1 MKKVMI
7 IGAHGAT
14 AQILTKR
21 LLNETDDKLI
31 LFLRNAQRLN
41 AYSDNER
48 VTLIDG
54 NVLKT
59 DELANAMKPADI
71 IYSNVGGTDLAD
83 QTESIL
89 AAMKQTNKQ
98 RLIFIS
104 ALGAHREVPGKFGE
118 WNEQAIAAF
127 LPGFRKSAQLLIN
140 SGVIYTEIRPSWLTN
155 NDEIDYEEKTLNQS
169 LTGTEVSRASVAD
182 FALKVINAPEQ
193 HQKESI
199 GLNKPNTDGDKPS
212 WM

>member
-1 MKKVMI
+1 MI

-14 AQILTKR
+14 AQILAKR
-21 LLNETDDKLI
+21 LLAETDDELI
-31 LFLRNAQRLN
+31 LFLRNVQRL
-41 AYSDNER
+41 AEYSDNKR
-48 VTLIDG
+48 VTLVDG

-59 DELANAMKPADI
+59 AELAKAMEPADI

-83 QTESIL
+83 QTASIL
-89 AAMKQTNKQ
+89 AAMKQADKQ

-104 ALGAHREVPGKFGE
+104 ALGARHEVTGKFGE

-127 LPGFRKSAQLLIN
+127 LQGFRKSAQLLDD
-140 SGVIYTEIRPSWLTN
+140 SDVIYTEIRPSWLTN
-155 NDEIDYEEKTLNQS
+155 NEEVAYEERTLNQTF
-169 LTGTEVSRASVAD
+169 TGTEVSRASVAD
-182 FALKVINAPEQ
+182 FALKVINDPNQ
-193 HQKESI
+193 YQNESI

>member
-7 IGAHGAT
+7 VGAHGAT

-21 LLNETDDKLI
+21 LLNETDDELI
-31 LFLRNAQRLN
+31 LFLRNAKRLDE
-41 AYSDNER
+41 YSDNKR
-48 VTLIDG
+48 VTLVDG
-54 NVLKT
+54 DVLET
-59 DELANAMKPADI
+59 TELANAMKPADI
-71 IYSNVGGTDLAD
+71 IYSNVGGTNLAD

-89 AAMKQTNKQ
+89 ASMRQTNKQ
-98 RLIFIS
+98 RLNFIS
-104 ALGAHREVPGKFGE
+104 ALGAHHELSGKFGQ

-127 LPGFRKSAQLLIN
+127 LPGFRKSAQLLID

-155 NDEIDYEEKTLNQS
+155 NDEIDYEEKNLNQP

-182 FALKVINAPEQ
+182 FALKVINNPEQ
-193 HQKESI
+193 YQKASV
-199 GLNKPNTDGDKPS
+199 GLSKPNTNGDKPS

>member
-14 AQILTKR
+14 AQILAKR
-21 LLNETDDKLI
+21 LLAETDDELI
-31 LFLRNAQRLN
+31 LFLRNVQRL
-41 AYSDNER
+41 AEYSDNKR
-48 VTLIDG
+48 VTLVDG

-59 DELANAMKPADI
+59 AELAKAMEPADI

-83 QTESIL
+83 QTASIL
-89 AAMKQTNKQ
+89 AAMKQADKQ

-104 ALGAHREVPGKFGE
+104 ALGARHEVTGKFGE

-127 LPGFRKSAQLLIN
+127 LQGFRKSAQLLDD
-140 SGVIYTEIRPSWLTN
+140 SDVIYTEIRPSWLTN
-155 NDEIDYEEKTLNQS
+155 NEEVAYEERTLNQTF
-169 LTGTEVSRASVAD
+169 TGTEVSRASVAD
-182 FALKVINAPEQ
+182 FALKVINDPNQ
-193 HQKESI
+193 YQNESI

>member
-1 MKKVMI
+1 MI

-14 AQILTKR
+14 AQILAKR
-21 LLNETDDKLI
+21 LLAETDDELI
-31 LFLRNAQRLN
+31 LFLRNAQRL
-41 AYSDNER
+41 AEYSDNKR
-48 VTLIDG
+48 VTLVDG

-59 DELANAMKPADI
+59 AELAKAMEPADI

-83 QTESIL
+83 QTASIL
-89 AAMKQTNKQ
+89 AAMKQTDKQ

-104 ALGAHREVPGKFGE
+104 ALGARHEVTGKFGE

-127 LPGFRKSAQLLIN
+127 LPGFRKSAQLLDD
-140 SGVIYTEIRPSWLTN
+140 SDVIYTEIRPSWLTN
-155 NDEIDYEEKTLNQS
+155 NEEVAYEEKTLKQAF
-169 LTGTEVSRASVAD
+169 TGTEVSRASVAD
-182 FALKVINAPEQ
+182 FALKVINDPNQ
-193 HQKESI
+193 YQNESI